1 MIQNY
6 SMYDYDLY
14 QASERSGDQCVNVI
28 RNVTNYIEQAITGK
42 LTPDDKYY
50 VYQVF
55 GGRDLPVADF
65 MNYIA
70 DSVAGAIQ
78 YGKRESMCNVFNSIA
93 FAPVK

>member
-14 QASERSGDQCVNVI
+14 QASERSGDQCVQVI
-28 RNVTNYIEQAITGK
+28 RNVTSYIEQAITGK

-50 VYQVF
+50 VYQIF
-55 GGRDLPVADF
+55 GGRDLPANDF

-70 DSVAGAIQ
+70 DAVAGAI
-78 YGKRESMCNVFNSIA
+78 
-93 FAPVK
+93 